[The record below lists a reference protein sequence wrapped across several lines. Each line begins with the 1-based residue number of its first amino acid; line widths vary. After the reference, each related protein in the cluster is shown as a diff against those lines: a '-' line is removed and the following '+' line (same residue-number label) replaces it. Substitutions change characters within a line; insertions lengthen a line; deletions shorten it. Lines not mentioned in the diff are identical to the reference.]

1 MVEYSPT
8 LDSVFGAL
16 ADPIRRDILLRGL
29 LRKEMTVSDVA
40 KPYKLTYAAVSK
52 HLKVLEKA
60 KLIVKRK
67 KGREQF
73 VQLSPN
79 AFADANGYLK
89 EYERLWNRRL
99 DALET
104 YVSTFPKH

>member
-1 MVEYSPT
+1 MVEYSLQ
-8 LDSVFGAL
+8 LDSIFGAL

-40 KPYKLTYAAVSK
+40 KPYKLTYAAISK

-60 KLIVKRK
+60 KLIKKRK

-73 VQLSPN
+73 VQLSPA
-79 AFADANGYLK
+79 AFKDANAYLK
-89 EYERLWNRRL
+89 EYERLWNSRL
-99 DALET
+99 DSLEK
-104 YVSTFPKH
+104 YLSTFPQ